1 MLWYMLPSFI
11 GTFVSLV
18 LGVYVFYK
26 RGKDE
31 AGRVFFFLML
41 ALALWN
47 IGEFMMQSATDVS
60 SSLSWAKL
68 SNVGFILIPAF
79 LLHFTFVYPTKSGKK
94 IGMFYSLPV
103 VLIILTIFT
112 NIFFTVSSTGMAESF
127 GYRFRYVEGPYYN
140 ILLLFFF
147 GYIPGAVLNLMN
159 RRLEMEKKEK
169 EQALHLSLGIISII
183 IYIPLTW
190 HVGFFGLP
198 AITLDSFLTLI
209 MACFFAYVTVRYQLF
224 DIRVHIF
231 LRKTLICL
239 TTFSIVISLFLV
251 LTVFSTTAARNYFI
265 SNQPF
270 FYLGMLFIGV
280 VLLEKMNKGAT
291 LFVEH
296 ICPSLKWEESKVG
309 EVFLIHKHSGVII
322 SHMEINPQ
330 IKIDPDLVA
339 GMLTAV
345 NDFLADTLKVKG
357 KGLNV
362 LSYGGVKLMIEHGEC
377 AYMVVIFTGYEIEGM
392 RKDVR
397 KTIETIDKK
406 YSELLM
412 KWDGNVEK
420 VKDVDLTI
428 REMIK

>member
-1 MLWYMLPSFI
+1 MLWYMFPSFI

-26 RGKDE
+26 RSKDE
-31 AGRVFFFLML
+31 AGRIFFFLMMGC
-41 ALALWN
+41 AVWN
-47 IGEFMMQSATDVS
+47 IGEFMMQTSSDIS
-60 SSLSWAKL
+60 SSLFWAKI

-94 IGMFYSLPV
+94 MGMFYSLPV

-112 NIFFTVSSTGMAESF
+112 NIFFTVSYRNGLEKFKYVTGE
-127 GYRFRYVEGPYYN
+127 YYTVL
-140 ILLLFFF
+140 ILFFF
-147 GYIPGAVLNLMN
+147 GYIIGAVLNLMN

-169 EQALHLSLGIISII
+169 EQALYLSIGLIAIIG
-183 IYIPLTW
+183 YILLESA
-190 HVGFFGLP
+190 VGLP
-198 AITLDSFLTLI
+198 GITLDSFLTLI

-270 FYLGMLFIGV
+270 FYLGMLFIGG
-280 VLLEKMNKGAT
+280 VLLERMNKGAI

-309 EVFLIHKHSGVII
+309 EVFLINKHSGVII

-362 LSYGGVKLMIEHGEC
+362 MSYGGVKLMIEHGEC

-392 RKDVR
+392 RKDIK
-397 KTIETIDKK
+397 KTVETIDRE
-406 YSELLM
+406 YSNILM
-412 KWDGNVEK
+412 KWDGNVDK
-420 VKDVDLTI
+420 VKDVDVTI
-428 REMIK
+428 REMMK

>member
-1 MLWYMLPSFI
+1 MLWYMFPSFI

-18 LGVYVFYK
+18 LGIYVFYK

-31 AGRVFFFLML
+31 AGIIFFFLML
-41 ALALWN
+41 TLALWN
-47 IGEFMMQSATDVS
+47 IGEFMMQSAPDVS

-79 LLHFTFVYPTKSGKK
+79 LLHFTFVYPAKSGKK
-94 IGMFYSLPV
+94 VGVLYSLPV

-112 NIFFTVSSTGMAESF
+112 NIFFTVSYRNGLEKFKYVTGE
-127 GYRFRYVEGPYYN
+127 YYTVL
-140 ILLLFFF
+140 ILFFF
-147 GYIPGAVLNLMN
+147 GYIIGAVLNLMN

-169 EQALHLSLGIISII
+169 EQALHMSIGLVAIIG
-183 IYIPLTW
+183 YILLESAI
-190 HVGFFGLP
+190 GLP
-198 AITLDSFLTLI
+198 GITLDSFLTLI

-224 DIRVHIF
+224 DIKVHIF
-231 LRKTLICL
+231 LRKILIYL
-239 TTFSIVISLFLV
+239 TTFSMIISLFLMLIV
-251 LTVFSTTAARNYFI
+251 PSASLARNYFI

-270 FYLGMLFIGV
+270 FYLGTLFIGG
-280 VLLEKMNKGAT
+280 VLLEKMNKGAIV
-291 LFVEH
+291 FVEYV
-296 ICPSLKWEESKVG
+296 CPSLKWEESKVG

-412 KWDGNVEK
+412 KWDGNANK

-428 REMIK
+428 REMMK

>member
-47 IGEFMMQSATDVS
+47 IGEFMMQTSSDIS
-60 SSLSWAKL
+60 SSLFWAKI

-94 IGMFYSLPV
+94 MGMFYSLPV

-112 NIFFTVSSTGMAESF
+112 NIFFTVEYGNGLEKFKYVTGE
-127 GYRFRYVEGPYYN
+127 YYTVL
-140 ILLLFFF
+140 ILFFF
-147 GYIPGAVLNLMN
+147 GYIIGAVLNLMN

-169 EQALHLSLGIISII
+169 EQALHLSLGMISII

-190 HVGFFGLP
+190 HVGFLGLP

-209 MACFFAYVTVRYQLF
+209 MACFFAYVTIRYQLF

-231 LRKTLICL
+231 LRKTLIYL
-239 TTFSIVISLFLV
+239 TTFSMIISLFLMLIV
-251 LTVFSTTAARNYFI
+251 ASTTVAESYFV

-270 FYLGMLFIGV
+270 FYLGMLFVGG

-296 ICPSLKWEESKVG
+296 VCPSLKWEESKVG

-420 VKDVDLTI
+420 VKDVALTI
-428 REMIK
+428 REMMK

>member
-47 IGEFMMQSATDVS
+47 IGEFMMQTSSDIS
-60 SSLSWAKL
+60 SSLFWAKI

-94 IGMFYSLPV
+94 MGMFYSLPV

-112 NIFFTVSSTGMAESF
+112 NIFFTVEYGNGLEKFKYVTGE
-127 GYRFRYVEGPYYN
+127 YYTVL
-140 ILLLFFF
+140 ILFFF
-147 GYIPGAVLNLMN
+147 GYIIGAVLNLMN

-169 EQALHLSLGIISII
+169 EQALHLSLGMISII
-183 IYIPLTW
+183 IYILLMGYI
-190 HVGFFGLP
+190 GFFGLP
-198 AITLDSFLTLI
+198 TITLDSFLTLI

-270 FYLGMLFIGV
+270 FYLGMLFIGG

-296 ICPSLKWEESKVG
+296 VCPSLKWEESKVG

-406 YSELLM
+406 YSDLLM

-420 VKDVDLTI
+420 VKDVALTI
-428 REMIK
+428 REMMK

>member
-1 MLWYMLPSFI
+1 MLWYMFPSFI
-11 GTFVSLV
+11 GTFVSLA

-26 RGKDE
+26 RSKDE
-31 AGRVFFFLML
+31 AGIIFFFLML
-41 ALALWN
+41 ALAFWN
-47 IGEFMMQSATDVS
+47 IGEFMMQSASDVS

-94 IGMFYSLPV
+94 AELLYFLPA

-112 NIFFTVSSTGMAESF
+112 NIFFTVSYRNGLEKFKYVTGE
-127 GYRFRYVEGPYYN
+127 YYTVL
-140 ILLLFFF
+140 ILFFF
-147 GYIPGAVLNLMN
+147 GYIIGAVLNLMN
-159 RRLEMEKKEK
+159 RRLVMEKKEK
-169 EQALHLSLGIISII
+169 EQALYLSIGLIAIIG
-183 IYIPLTW
+183 YILLESA
-190 HVGFFGLP
+190 VGLP
-198 AITLDSFLTLI
+198 GITLDSFLTLI

-224 DIRVHIF
+224 DIRIHIF
-231 LRKTLICL
+231 LRKTLIYL
-239 TTFSIVISLFLV
+239 TTFSLIISLFLILIV
-251 LTVFSTTAARNYFI
+251 SSTGLAKNYFV

-270 FYLGMLFIGV
+270 FYLGMLFIGG

-296 ICPSLKWEESKVG
+296 VCPSLKWEESKVG
-309 EVFLIHKHSGVII
+309 EVFLINKHSGVII
-322 SHMEINPQ
+322 SHIEINPQ

-392 RKDVR
+392 RKDIK
-397 KTIETIDKK
+397 KTVETIDEK
-406 YSELLM
+406 YSNILM
-412 KWDGNVEK
+412 KWDGNVDK

-428 REMIK
+428 REMMK

>member
-1 MLWYMLPSFI
+1 MLWYMIPSFI

-26 RGKDE
+26 RSKDE
-31 AGRVFFFLML
+31 AGRIFFFLML
-41 ALALWN
+41 ACAVWN
-47 IGEFMMQSATDVS
+47 IGEFMMQTSSDIS
-60 SSLSWAKL
+60 SSLFWAKI

-94 IGMFYSLPV
+94 AEVLYFLPV
-103 VLIILTIFT
+103 VLIIFTVFT
-112 NIFFTVSSTGMAESF
+112 NTFFTVAYGNGLEKFKYVTGE
-127 GYRFRYVEGPYYN
+127 YYTVL
-140 ILLLFFF
+140 ILFFF
-147 GYIPGAVLNLMN
+147 GYIIGAVLNLMN

-169 EQALHLSLGIISII
+169 EQALYLSIGLIAIIG
-183 IYIPLTW
+183 YILLESA
-190 HVGFFGLP
+190 VGLP
-198 AITLDSFLTLI
+198 GITLDSFLTLI
-209 MACFFAYVTVRYQLF
+209 MACFFAYVTIKYQLF

-231 LRKTLICL
+231 LRKTLIYL
-239 TTFSIVISLFLV
+239 TTFSLIISLFLILIV
-251 LTVFSTTAARNYFI
+251 SSTGLAKNYFV

-270 FYLGMLFIGV
+270 FYLGMLFIGG

-296 ICPSLKWEESKVG
+296 VCPSLKWEESKVG
-309 EVFLIHKHSGVII
+309 EVFLINKHSGVII
-322 SHMEINPQ
+322 SHIEINPQ

-345 NDFLADTLKVKG
+345 NDFLADTLKIKG

-377 AYMVVIFTGYEIEGM
+377 AYVVVIFTGYEIEGM
-392 RKDVR
+392 RKDIK
-397 KTIETIDKK
+397 KTVETIDRE
-406 YSELLM
+406 YSNILM
-412 KWDGNVEK
+412 NWDGNAEK

-428 REMIK
+428 REMMK

>member
-1 MLWYMLPSFI
+1 MLWYMIPSFI

-26 RGKDE
+26 RSKDE
-31 AGRVFFFLML
+31 AGRIFFFLML
-41 ALALWN
+41 ACAVWN
-47 IGEFMMQSATDVS
+47 IGEFMMQTSSDVF
-60 SSLSWAKL
+60 SSLFWAKI

-94 IGMFYSLPV
+94 AEVLYFLPA
-103 VLIILTIFT
+103 VLIIFTVFT
-112 NIFFTVSSTGMAESF
+112 NTFFTVAYGNGLEKFKYVTGE
-127 GYRFRYVEGPYYN
+127 YYTVL
-140 ILLLFFF
+140 ILFFF
-147 GYIPGAVLNLMN
+147 GYIIGAVLNLMN

-169 EQALHLSLGIISII
+169 EQALYLSIGLIAIIG
-183 IYIPLTW
+183 YILLESA
-190 HVGFFGLP
+190 VGLP
-198 AITLDSFLTLI
+198 GITLDSFLTLI
-209 MACFFAYVTVRYQLF
+209 MACFFAYVTIKYQLF
-224 DIRVHIF
+224 DIRIHIF
-231 LRKTLICL
+231 LRKTLIYL
-239 TTFSIVISLFLV
+239 TTFSLIISLFLILIV
-251 LTVFSTTAARNYFI
+251 SSTGLAKNYFV

-270 FYLGMLFIGV
+270 FYLGMLFIGG

-309 EVFLIHKHSGVII
+309 EVFLINKHSGVII
-322 SHMEINPQ
+322 SHIEINPQ

-392 RKDVR
+392 RKDIK
-397 KTIETIDKK
+397 KTVETIDRE
-406 YSELLM
+406 YSNILM
-412 KWDGNVEK
+412 KWDGNIDK

-428 REMIK
+428 REMMK

>member
-1 MLWYMLPSFI
+1 MLWYMFPSFI

-18 LGVYVFYK
+18 LGIYVFYK

-31 AGRVFFFLML
+31 AGIIFFFLML
-41 ALALWN
+41 TLALWN
-47 IGEFMMQSATDVS
+47 IGEFMMQSAPDVS

-79 LLHFTFVYPTKSGKK
+79 LLHFTFVYPAKSGKK
-94 IGMFYSLPV
+94 VGVLYSLPV

-112 NIFFTVSSTGMAESF
+112 NIFFTVSYRNGLEKFKYVTGE
-127 GYRFRYVEGPYYN
+127 YYTVL
-140 ILLLFFF
+140 ILFFF
-147 GYIPGAVLNLMN
+147 GYIIGAVLNLMN

-169 EQALHLSLGIISII
+169 EQALHMSIGLVAIIG
-183 IYIPLTW
+183 YILLESAI
-190 HVGFFGLP
+190 GLP
-198 AITLDSFLTLI
+198 GITLDSFLTLI

-224 DIRVHIF
+224 DIKVHIF
-231 LRKTLICL
+231 LRKILIYL
-239 TTFSIVISLFLV
+239 TTFSMIISLFLMLIV
-251 LTVFSTTAARNYFI
+251 PSASLARNYFI

-270 FYLGMLFIGV
+270 FYLGTLFIGG
-280 VLLEKMNKGAT
+280 VLLEKMNKGAIV
-291 LFVEH
+291 FVEYV
-296 ICPSLKWEESKVG
+296 CPSLKWEESKVG

-345 NDFLADTLKVKG
+345 NDFLADTLKIKG

-412 KWDGNVEK
+412 KWDGNANK

-428 REMIK
+428 REMMK

>member
-1 MLWYMLPSFI
+1 MLWYMFPSFI

-26 RGKDE
+26 RSKDE
-31 AGRVFFFLML
+31 AGRIFFFLMMGC
-41 ALALWN
+41 AVWN
-47 IGEFMMQSATDVS
+47 IGEFMMQTSSDIS
-60 SSLSWAKL
+60 SSLFWAKI

-94 IGMFYSLPV
+94 MGMFYSLPV

-112 NIFFTVSSTGMAESF
+112 NIFFTVSYRNGLEKFKYVTGE
-127 GYRFRYVEGPYYN
+127 YYTVL
-140 ILLLFFF
+140 ILFFF
-147 GYIPGAVLNLMN
+147 GYIIGAVLNLMN

-169 EQALHLSLGIISII
+169 EQALYLSIGLIAIIG
-183 IYIPLTW
+183 YILLESA
-190 HVGFFGLP
+190 VGLP
-198 AITLDSFLTLI
+198 GITLDSFLTLI

-270 FYLGMLFIGV
+270 FYLGMLFIGG
-280 VLLEKMNKGAT
+280 VLLERMNKGAI

-309 EVFLIHKHSGVII
+309 EVFLINKHSGVII
-322 SHMEINPQ
+322 SHIEINPQ

-362 LSYGGVKLMIEHGEC
+362 MSYGGVKLMIEHGEC

-392 RKDVR
+392 RKDIK
-397 KTIETIDKK
+397 KTVETIDRE
-406 YSELLM
+406 YSNILM
-412 KWDGNVEK
+412 KWDGNVDK

-428 REMIK
+428 REMMK

>member
-47 IGEFMMQSATDVS
+47 IGEFMMQTSSDIS
-60 SSLSWAKL
+60 SSLFWAKI

-112 NIFFTVSSTGMAESF
+112 NIFFTVEYGNGLEKFKYVTGE
-127 GYRFRYVEGPYYN
+127 YYTVL
-140 ILLLFFF
+140 ILFFF
-147 GYIPGAVLNLMN
+147 GYIIGAVLNLMN

-190 HVGFFGLP
+190 HVGFLGLP

-209 MACFFAYVTVRYQLF
+209 MACFFAYVTIRYQLF

-231 LRKTLICL
+231 LRKTLIYL
-239 TTFSIVISLFLV
+239 TTFSMIISLFLMLIV
-251 LTVFSTTAARNYFI
+251 ASTTVAESYFV

-270 FYLGMLFIGV
+270 FYLGMLFVGG

-296 ICPSLKWEESKVG
+296 VCPSLKWEESKVG

-412 KWDGNVEK
+412 KWDGNIDK

-428 REMIK
+428 REMMK